1 MSTELWNLLYMASSN
16 NNIQSV
22 LGRIATAVSVSGRK
36 IAENQDVATNAV
48 RELNARKQDGS

>member
-1 MSTELWNLLYMASSN
+1 MTSSN

-22 LGRIATAVSVSGRK
+22 LGRIATAVSISDRK

-48 RELNARKQDGS
+48 KELNACKQDGS

>member
-1 MSTELWNLLYMASSN
+1 MTSSN

-22 LGRIATAVSVSGRK
+22 LGRIATAVSVSDWK

-48 RELNARKQDGS
+48 RELNACKQDGS